1 MLNSDDEVSHE
12 EEDEYTLP
20 DGYKFYAE
28 RIGEADNAYK
38 RLKQIIKSGKKKFG
52 HILQNL
58 STMDKQ
64 SLQNARDTINLEKF
78 IYERIDS
85 LISGSEGTKS
95 LMKKVT
101 LNRFGGIIHQI
112 TGDKLSSQRQN
123 S

>member
-1 MLNSDDEVSHE
+1 MSRASKRGKGGLAGTSHSDDELIIPHNKSSFNSNSSGSDTDSFTRSDCDVLNSDDEVSHE

-58 STMDKQ
+58 STMDK
-64 SLQNARDTINLEKF
+64 
-78 IYERIDS
+78 
-85 LISGSEGTKS
+85 
-95 LMKKVT
+95 
-101 LNRFGGIIHQI
+101 
-112 TGDKLSSQRQN
+112 
-123 S
+123 